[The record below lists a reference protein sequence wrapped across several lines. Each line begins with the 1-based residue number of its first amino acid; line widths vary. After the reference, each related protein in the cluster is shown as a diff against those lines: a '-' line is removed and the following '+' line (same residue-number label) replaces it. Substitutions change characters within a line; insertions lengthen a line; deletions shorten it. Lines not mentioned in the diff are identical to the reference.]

1 MTTDVTP
8 APRREATPAKPA
20 PDRTRTVIVVVLALG
35 WLAGVLWRLWLGS
48 PVTHPIAHTDEDSYM
63 NAARAI
69 AGGPEGFSSET
80 PLFRRVGYPLLVSPA
95 FLFGLDFATSY
106 KIVHVLN
113 AMISALTLPLAY
125 LLGRRMF
132 GMRVSIALAAAFA
145 AATIPAGV
153 FWSLVGMTDS
163 IMAPLM
169 LGWFL
174 AIHRWLGDTA
184 RKGAAITAGLVTGVL
199 YTVHIRGTI
208 LLVVYLAFLAFLVF
222 RRLAAVRVAAL
233 SLVPVMALV
242 VLNQV
247 VILLVGDRVHLRGDI
262 VGGGTLAVF
271 TESQRLQVFIAA
283 VGTNIWY
290 LCVVTAGLAGLAWVA
305 ATLAILRPAEPTFC
319 PPGWRD
325 AAFRWTAGV
334 ALLSTIGTALG
345 AALILAGLVG
355 LPADAIYSRYVQVFV
370 PFWLLFGFAVLAD
383 SRLRSLLRYAIVP
396 VLVLGAGGAIIAF
409 RLRYVASQ
417 GHRLGYGLFGGPDII
432 TITAGWK
439 QFRPLVGTAI
449 GLTGL
454 AVLLAATRVRRLMI
468 PVLAVVVALN
478 GVTMAVMRDRLIEP
492 IAARYTLPID
502 LPKLGVGPG
511 DSVAFTDDM
520 THEGYFVLYH
530 DVYWTELTQL
540 ADDTKPDVDVV
551 IGRYYPGVPFHW
563 DGTRYG
569 YELLDSSQA
578 DGQVGIWRRR

>member
-8 APRREATPAKPA
+8 APRREATAAEPT
-20 PDRTRTVIVVVLALG
+20 PDRTGSVIVAILALG
-35 WLAGVLWRLWLGS
+35 WLAGVLWRLWLGN
-48 PVTHPIAHTDEDSYM
+48 PITHPIAHTDEDSYM

-80 PLFRRVGYPLLVSPA
+80 PLFRRIGYPLLVSPA

-106 KIVHVLN
+106 KIVHVVN
-113 AMISALTLPLAY
+113 ALISALTLPLAY

-132 GMRVSIALAAAFA
+132 GMTPWIALAAAFA

-184 RKGAAITAGLVTGVL
+184 RKGAAVTAGLVTGVL

-222 RRLAAVRVAAL
+222 RRLAGVRAAAL
-233 SLVPVMALV
+233 TLVPVTAMM

-247 VILLVGDRVHLRGDI
+247 VIMLVGDRVHLRGDI

-271 TESQRLQVFIAA
+271 TDGQRLQVFIAA
-283 VGTNIWY
+283 VGTNVWY

-305 ATLAILRPAEPTFC
+305 TTVEMFRPA
-319 PPGWRD
+319 RD

-334 ALLSTIGTALG
+334 ALFSTIGTALG

-383 SRLRSLLRYAIVP
+383 ARLRVLVKYAIVP
-396 VLVLGAGGAIIAF
+396 VLALTVGGAIIAF
-409 RLRYVASQ
+409 RLRYVAEQ

-454 AVLLAATRVRRLMI
+454 AVLLAVTRLRGLMI
-468 PVLAVVVALN
+468 PVLALVVALN
-478 GVTMAVMRDRLIEP
+478 GVTMAIMRDRLIEP

-502 LPKLGVGPG
+502 LPALGVGPG
-511 DSVAFTDDM
+511 DTIGFTDDM

-530 DVYWTELTQL
+530 DVYWTELTRL
-540 ADDTKPDVDVV
+540 ADDTDPGVDVV
-551 IGRYYPGVPFHW
+551 VGRYYPGVPYHW

-569 YELLDSSQA
+569 YELLGASQA

>member
-8 APRREATPAKPA
+8 APHRGTTAAKPA
-20 PDRTRTVIVVVLALG
+20 PDRTRAVIITILAVG
-35 WLAGVLWRLWLGS
+35 WLAGVLWRLWLGN
-48 PVTHPIAHTDEDSYM
+48 PITHPIAHTDEDSYM

-80 PLFRRVGYPLLVSPA
+80 PLFRRIGYPLLVSPA

-106 KIVHVLN
+106 KIVHVVN
-113 AMISALTLPLAY
+113 AMISALSLPLAY

-132 GMRVSIALAAAFA
+132 GMGTRLALAAAFA

-169 LGWFL
+169 LAWFL
-174 AIHRWLGDTA
+174 AIHRWLGDTG
-184 RKGAAITAGLVTGVL
+184 RKGPAITAGLLTGVL

-208 LLVVYLAFLAFLVF
+208 LLAVYLAFLAFLVF
-222 RRLAAVRVAAL
+222 RRLANVRAAAL
-233 SLVPVMALV
+233 SLVPVMLLI

-271 TESQRLQVFIAA
+271 TDSQRLQVFVAA

-290 LCVVTAGLAGLAWVA
+290 MCVVTAGLAGLAWVA
-305 ATLAILRPAEPTFC
+305 ATLEMFRPA
-319 PPGWRD
+319 RD
-325 AAFRWTAGV
+325 AAYRWTAGV
-334 ALLSTIGTALG
+334 ALFSTIGTALG

-383 SRLRSLLRYAIVP
+383 SRLRALVRYAIVP
-396 VLVLGAGGAIIAF
+396 VLVLAVGGAIIAF
-409 RLRYVASQ
+409 RLRYVAGQ

-439 QFRPLVGTAI
+439 GFRPLVGTAI

-454 AVLLAATRVRRLMI
+454 VVLLAVTRLRRLVI
-468 PVLAVVVALN
+468 PVLALVVALN
-478 GVTMAVMRDRLIEP
+478 FVTMAVMRDRLIEP

-502 LPKLGVGPG
+502 LTALGVGPG
-511 DSVAFTDDM
+511 DSVGFTDDM

-540 ADDTKPDVDVV
+540 ADDTNPGVDVV

-569 YELLDSSQA
+569 YELLGASQA
-578 DGQVGIWRRR
+578 DGQVAIWRRR